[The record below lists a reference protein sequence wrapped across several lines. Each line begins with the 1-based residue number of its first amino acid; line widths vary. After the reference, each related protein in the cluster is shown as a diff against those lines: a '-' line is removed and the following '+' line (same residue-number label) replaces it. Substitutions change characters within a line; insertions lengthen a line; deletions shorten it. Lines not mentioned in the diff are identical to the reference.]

1 MGASPGSTHIMN
13 LEDYQ
18 VNFHVST
25 SMRKGGVGGGGGNR
39 RHWFDKYSSRF
50 VYVPGTAD
58 RVMGKKEG
66 LSSPSL

>member
-1 MGASPGSTHIMN
+1 MSAHPWES
-13 LEDYQ
+13 
-18 VNFHVST
+18 
-25 SMRKGGVGGGGGNR
+25 GVWGGGNR

-66 LSSPSL
+66 LSSPSV